1 MGPTAT
7 NSQQHTG
14 SAVAAW
20 MLSTPVCVVCDGAR
34 INVATWTLSHGHG
47 RRYLCPFAIEMVG
60 RIIVLVPVIFSS
72 PAEETGGSAVVESCH
87 R

>member
-1 MGPTAT
+1 M
-7 NSQQHTG
+7 
-14 SAVAAW
+14 AAW
-20 MLSTPVCVVCDGAR
+20 MLSAPVCVVCNGVGID
-34 INVATWTLSHGHG
+34 VATWTVPHGHG

-60 RIIVLVPVIFSS
+60 RTIVLVPVIFSS